1 MGSNDHGR
9 CRDLRV
15 LGCDGRRSLLSVKES
30 RRGGREKCGIF
41 ATKGTAKWRQFD
53 NQNINEKKKLQ
64 GAEVEM
70 GHKKSFFLVR
80 VKDLVFL
87 NLREMLSFSKNSP
100 KKTHNSQL
108 F

>member
-1 MGSNDHGR
+1 
-9 CRDLRV
+9 
-15 LGCDGRRSLLSVKES
+15 
-30 RRGGREKCGIF
+30 
-41 ATKGTAKWRQFD
+41 
-53 NQNINEKKKLQ
+53 LQ

-100 KKTHNSQL
+100 RKTQQSVIL
-108 F
+108 RVSAFKTFSEE